1 MALWLRTTD
10 NSVMDQN
17 YYPWTNRP
25 KPDIVAT
32 MKWLFIIL
40 GLIAGA
46 TMPLQAGVNLRL
58 RHALDDPIW
67 AALISFT
74 VGTAALAFYCIAS
87 RPLPTAVMAA
97 SAPWW
102 AWLGGLLGAFF
113 VSMTI
118 VLAAN
123 LGATATM
130 ALLLAGQFTAA
141 LLLDHYGL
149 IGFDVHTVN
158 WQRLVGVALLI
169 AGALMVNRY

>member
-1 MALWLRTTD
+1 MYR
-10 NSVMDQN
+10 N
-17 YYPWTNRP
+17 YYPWTNRV
-25 KPDIVAT
+25 KPDIVAP
-32 MKWLFIIL
+32 MKWLFILL
-40 GLIAGA
+40 GLLAGA
-46 TMPLQAGVNLRL
+46 TMPLQAGLNLRL

-67 AALISFT
+67 AALISFA
-74 VGTAALAFYCIAS
+74 VGTAALAFYCFAS
-87 RPLPTAVMAA
+87 RPLPTAAMAA

-102 AWLGGLLGAFF
+102 AWLGGFLGAFF

-149 IGFDVHTVN
+149 VGFDIHAIS
-158 WQRLVGVALLI
+158 WQRLVGVGLLI